1 MKIAVIGTGIAG
13 LGAAHA
19 LGQLHDVELFEATER
34 AGGHAHTV
42 THDSLEPDTGFI
54 VHNEANYPQL
64 TRLFRELGV
73 ETQPSEMS
81 FAMSCGCGLEWS
93 SKRPWR
99 AGPRLLHEI
108 LRFLRTAGTADTDGK
123 SFDRF
128 LRDECYSESFR
139 WHYLVPMTSALWSM
153 APQEALEFPASYGI
167 EFFEN
172 HSMLGLRRSRWRTVT
187 GGSHRYVQALLE
199 RLEAS
204 VHLGTPVS
212 SLRRTDA
219 GVVLR
224 AGDGATR
231 SFDAAVVATSAP
243 RALALLE
250 DPSDAEREIL
260 SAFESTPNE
269 TVLHTDATLLPERES
284 NRSSWNYRSPGCGVH
299 ADRPSITYSLNRLQ
313 RLEAPAEYCVTL
325 NRTADIDPAK
335 ILARMAYTHPVFTRE
350 AVAAQALRPSIQG
363 RARTWYA
370 GAYWGWG
377 FHEDGMRSAVE
388 VAQSLGVRW
397 CVEGTGAPVPDPVD
411 VASRE
416 AA

>member
-1 MKIAVIGTGIAG
+1 MKIAIIGTGIAG

-19 LGQLHDVELFEATER
+19 LGRLHEVELFEAAER

-42 THDSLEPDTGFI
+42 THDSLDLDTGFI

-99 AGPRLLHEI
+99 AGPRLLREI
-108 LRFLRTAGTADTDGK
+108 LRFLRTAGAADTDGK

-128 LRDECYSESFR
+128 LRDEGYSESFR

-153 APQEALEFPASYGI
+153 APQEALDFPASYGI
-167 EFFEN
+167 EFFTN

-187 GGSHRYVQALLE
+187 GGSRTYVQALLE
-199 RLEAS
+199 RLGAP
-204 VHLGTPVS
+204 VHLAAPVG
-212 SLRRTDA
+212 SLRRTDG
-219 GVVLR
+219 GVVVR
-224 AGDGATR
+224 GRDGATR
-231 SFDAAVVATSAP
+231 NFDAAVVATSAP

-260 SAFESTPNE
+260 SAFESTANE
-269 TVLHTDATLLPERES
+269 TVLHTDAALLPERPS
-284 NRSSWNYRSPGCGVH
+284 NRSSWNYRSPGCGVY

-313 RLEAPAEYCVTL
+313 RLDAPAEYCVTL
-325 NRTADIDPAK
+325 NRTADIAPSAVIRVLEYEHPK
-335 ILARMAYTHPVFTRE
+335 VTFASLA
-350 AVAAQALRPSIQG
+350 AAA
-363 RARTWYA
+363 RARAHGVERHTAFA
-370 GAYWGWG
+370 GAWQGNG
-377 FHEDGMRSAVE
+377 FHEDGLASGLRA
-388 VAQSLGVRW
+388 AAALGVTW
-397 CVEGTGAPVPDPVD
+397 
-411 VASRE
+411 
-416 AA
+416 

>member
-19 LGQLHDVELFEATER
+19 LGRLHEVELFEAAER

-42 THDSLEPDTGFI
+42 THDSLELDTGFI

-99 AGPRLLHEI
+99 AGPRLLREI
-108 LRFLRTAGTADTDGK
+108 LRFLHTADSADTDGK

-128 LRDECYSESFR
+128 LRDEGYSESFR

-167 EFFEN
+167 EFFRN

-187 GGSHRYVQALLE
+187 GGSRMYVRALLE
-199 RLEAS
+199 QLDS
-204 VHLGTPVS
+204 PVHLATPVR

-219 GVVLR
+219 GIVLR
-224 AGDGATR
+224 PGDGAERT
-231 SFDAAVVATSAP
+231 FDAAVVATAAP

-250 DPSDAEREIL
+250 DPSDVERTIL
-260 SAFESTPNE
+260 SAFESTANE
-269 TVLHTDATLLPERES
+269 TVLHTDATLLPDNPS
-284 NRSSWNYRSPGCGVH
+284 SRSSWNYRSPGCGVY

-313 RLEAPAEYCVTL
+313 RLDAPAEYCVTL
-325 NRTADIDPAK
+325 NRTADIDPATVIRVLEYEHPK
-335 ILARMAYTHPVFTRE
+335 VTFASLA
-350 AVAAQALRPSIQG
+350 AAA
-363 RARTWYA
+363 RARAQGVERYTAFA
-370 GAYWGWG
+370 GAWQGNG
-377 FHEDGMRSAVE
+377 FHEDGLASGLRTA
-388 VAQSLGVRW
+388 AALGATW
-397 CVEGTGAPVPDPVD
+397 
-411 VASRE
+411 
-416 AA
+416 